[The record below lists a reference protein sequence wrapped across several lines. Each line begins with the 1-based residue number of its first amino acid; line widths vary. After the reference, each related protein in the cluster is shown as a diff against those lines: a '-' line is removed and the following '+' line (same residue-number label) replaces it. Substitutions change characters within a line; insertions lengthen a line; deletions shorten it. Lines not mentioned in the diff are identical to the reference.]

1 MLLILGRAYSL
12 LPEVEL
18 PTTRRERWR
27 LPSAEV
33 GSRLLTRPGQKSS
46 HHERSGEAE
55 REVWVFDIDGSDSKP
70 PFRFAP
76 PLTHEKF
83 QTMRERRVRVLV
95 VHSAE
100 LDKLSRATLARLKI
114 SYPDVVA
121 ETEVAPS
128 SNVFEIRVDDRVV
141 WVLSI
146 TDVRFGPVLAST
158 YSQLRSIC
166 GLALLRHLDIVL

>member
-1 MLLILGRAYSL
+1 
-12 LPEVEL
+12 
-18 PTTRRERWR
+18 
-27 LPSAEV
+27 
-33 GSRLLTRPGQKSS
+33 LLTRPGQKSS
-46 HHERSGEAE
+46 HHERSGETE

-141 WVLSI
+141 WEKKNDQSGVYLKKSVLDAVI
-146 TDVRFGPVLAST
+146 QQARRRRRPRQVPHAP
-158 YSQLRSIC
+158 
-166 GLALLRHLDIVL
+166 A